1 MTKRILATLLFFCA
15 AALYADTMWLVTP
28 DFSYSRRMLTQ
39 HCGDAEATAE
49 YRRATGSGTFGAI
62 GVGGRAFMNSRGV
75 CVVVQDMTPHLDAE
89 NPGASFDGAELAS
102 RIVLK
107 SPDAPAAV
115 REIRRAVNKRNF
127 RGGAVF
133 LVSDPRR
140 AFAVECSPNRF
151 DAGEIRGGFCVYLI
165 TF

>member
-1 MTKRILATLLFFCA
+1 MTKSILATLLFFCA

-39 HCGDAEATAE
+39 HCGDAEAAAE

-89 NPGASFDGAELAS
+89 NPGAAVLRKFTGARGFS
-102 RIVLK
+102 MT
-107 SPDAPAAV
+107 
-115 REIRRAVNKRNF
+115 IR
-127 RGGAVF
+127 
-133 LVSDPRR
+133 
-140 AFAVECSPNRF
+140 
-151 DAGEIRGGFCVYLI
+151 
-165 TF
+165 